1 MENTEFF
8 DGTNKINFSNTDKTE
23 NTRVAYPI
31 HFIDGACEVSLGDVP
46 KNIFF
51 LTCDASGVLPPISK
65 LLVGQAMYHFLSGYT
80 AKVAG
85 TEVGI
90 VEPEL
95 VFSPCFGKAFLPLHP
110 ARYAELLGEKLKKHP
125 EINVWLVNTGW
136 SGGAYGTGKRMKLPF
151 TRAMISAALK
161 GELDDVAY
169 DTLPIFDLK
178 FPKTCPGV
186 PSEIMNPRDTWDD
199 KNAYD
204 VKIDGL
210 VAAFNKNFEMY
221 ESNVSE
227 EILAAAPKPEPA

>member
-1 MENTEFF
+1 
-8 DGTNKINFSNTDKTE
+8 
-23 NTRVAYPI
+23 
-31 HFIDGACEVSLGDVP
+31 
-46 KNIFF
+46 
-51 LTCDASGVLPPISK
+51 
-65 LLVGQAMYHFLSGYT
+65 
-80 AKVAG
+80 
-85 TEVGI
+85 
-90 VEPEL
+90 
-95 VFSPCFGKAFLPLHP
+95 
-110 ARYAELLGEKLKKHP
+110 
-125 EINVWLVNTGW
+125 
-136 SGGAYGTGKRMKLPF
+136 
-151 TRAMISAALK
+151 MISAALK